1 MICFFCAWKYTHG
14 KTSHSQKN
22 FNYSVGGLDTH
33 RKIMFTH
40 SKIDIILSVFLKT
53 HRKNIHT
60 HRKIETTTRIW
71 GSRSHFG
78 VRALRFGVG
87 ALSRNEN
94 TLMNKK
100 KAKDS

>member
-1 MICFFCAWKYTHG
+1 
-14 KTSHSQKN
+14 
-22 FNYSVGGLDTH
+22 
-33 RKIMFTH
+33 MFTH

-87 ALSRNEN
+87 GALSRNEN